1 MTCSIPGI
9 EIDAILLEFSQER
22 SRIWKYIADANKEV
36 AASDSYILTI
46 MHNFKDEIA
55 NTIEKYRQ
63 LFEPLASPTICT
75 IKRIHSILIF
85 IVWDRIGQIHYV
97 NPAYKVI
104 TGFHY
109 PLPTEKLEFAI
120 YKVKIITLLFL
131 Y

>member
-36 AASDSYILTI
+36 SASDSYIMTI

-85 IVWDRIGQIHYV
+85 SMGSNRTNSLCKSCLQGYYWISLS
-97 NPAYKVI
+97 I
-104 TGFHY
+104 TH
-109 PLPTEKLEFAI
+109 
-120 YKVKIITLLFL
+120 
-131 Y
+131 